1 MSGVS
6 EPPHVPDMPD
16 VPDVPVAAVGSDA
29 RPAPLLAI
37 DGLRTWIDGGDSIVR
52 AVDAVGLVLERGET
66 LALLGE
72 SGCGKSMTALSVT
85 RLLPDA
91 AEVVAGT
98 VKLDGSD
105 LLDLP
110 EKAMREVRGARIGM
124 IFQEPMLSLNPVM
137 RIGAQVE
144 EALHRH
150 RRMAA
155 GAARARALE
164 LLQAVG
170 IPDAARRLDEYPF
183 QLSGG
188 MRQRVMI
195 ALALA
200 CDPELLIGDE
210 PTTALDV
217 TIQAQVLDV
226 LRGLQR
232 SRGMAML
239 LITHDLGVVAE
250 TAQRVA
256 VMYAGEIVE
265 VARVD
270 AFLRGPAHPYSRKL
284 FDSLPERGRRDA
296 PLAVIRGSVPAL
308 DAVFTGC
315 RFADRCDHAFEPCRV
330 APPPLVRRA
339 DGWQVRCYLYGED
352 AADAAKHVVAGPA
365 PVSGGVPA
373 SEGPPS
379 EAGAERMSAPA
390 SRFASV
396 PTLLPDGPA
405 RVRVGGAAAA
415 PLLVAR
421 DLQVHFP
428 LRRGLLRRAGGAV
441 RAVDGVSLELAPGR
455 TLALVGESGC
465 GKTTV
470 GKALL
475 RLVEPTGGTLSFDG
489 QDLRGLGRARLRPL
503 RARMQIVFQ
512 DPYAS
517 LNPRIRV
524 GDALDEGM
532 RSLRPEWSAAERS
545 QRILRLLDQVGLPAG
560 ALQRFP
566 HQFSGGQRQRVAIAR
581 ALSVEPQLV
590 VCDEPTSALDVSV
603 QAQILNLLR
612 ALQQQMKLSYLF
624 ITHNLG
630 VVEVIADD
638 IAVMYLG
645 RIVERGPVQSVLAA
659 PAHPYTHA
667 LIAAVPRIDHGPR
680 RAGTTVAGD
689 PPSPVDPPAGC
700 HFRQRCPRAMPV
712 CAQRYPDPVS
722 LPGGQ
727 VVACHLHPG
736 DGPA

>member
-1 MSGVS
+1 MTDL
-6 EPPHVPDMPD
+6 P
-16 VPDVPVAAVGSDA
+16 
-29 RPAPLLAI
+29 RAPLLAI
-37 DGLRTWIDGGDSIVR
+37 DGLRTWVDGGDSVVR
-52 AVDAVGLVLERGET
+52 AVDSVGLVLERGET

-98 VKLDGSD
+98 VRLDGSD

-170 IPDAARRLDEYPF
+170 IPDAPRRMDEYPF

-200 CDPELLIGDE
+200 CDPDLLIGDE

-265 VARVD
+265 VAPVA
-270 AFLRGPAHPYSRKL
+270 AFLRGPAHPYARKL
-284 FDSLPERGRRDA
+284 FDSLPERGSRDA
-296 PLAVIRGSVPAL
+296 PLAVIPGSVPAL
-308 DAVFTGC
+308 DGGFSGC
-315 RFADRCDHAFEPCRV
+315 RFADRCDHAFEPCRSV
-330 APPPLVRRA
+330 APPMVQLDEGR
-339 DGWQVRCYLYGED
+339 QVRCHLHAPD
-352 AADAAKHVVAGPA
+352 A
-365 PVSGGVPA
+365 
-373 SEGPPS
+373 
-379 EAGAERMSAPA
+379 
-390 SRFASV
+390 
-396 PTLLPDGPA
+396 DGPA
-405 RVRVGGAAAA
+405 SPPTVPIVAPPVRVGRQAVQDMQPPRSAGP

-421 DLQVHFP
+421 DLEVHFP
-428 LRRGLLRRAGGAV
+428 LRGGLLRRARGAV

-489 QDLRGLGRARLRPL
+489 QDLRSLGRARLRPL

-517 LNPRIRV
+517 LNPRIRI

-532 RSLRPEWSAAERS
+532 RSLRPEWSAGERA
-545 QRILRLLDQVGLPAG
+545 QRILRLLDQVGLPAESRH
-560 ALQRFP
+560 RFP

-612 ALQQQMKLSYLF
+612 RLQQEMKLSYLF

-630 VVEVIADD
+630 VVEVVADD

-645 RIVERGPVQSVLAA
+645 RIVERGPVRTVIGA
-659 PAHPYTHA
+659 PAHPYTRA
-667 LIAAVPRIDHGPR
+667 LLAAVPRLDPGSRP
-680 RAGTTVAGD
+680 AGATLAGD

-700 HFRQRCPRAMPV
+700 HFRQRCPLAMPV
-712 CAQRYPDPVS
+712 CAQRYPDPVE

-727 VVACHLHPG
+727 TVACHLH
-736 DGPA
+736 DPAAAGR

>member
-1 MSGVS
+1 MSERPDGGTGGAGVRQ
-6 EPPHVPDMPD
+6 D
-16 VPDVPVAAVGSDA
+16 GT
-29 RPAPLLAI
+29 APLLEVE
-37 DGLRTWIDGGDSIVR
+37 GLRTWIHGGNSVVR
-52 AVDAVGLVLERGET
+52 AVDSVTLELVRGET

-72 SGCGKSMTALSVT
+72 SGCGKSMTALSIM

-91 AEVVAGT
+91 AEVVGGS
-98 VKLDGSD
+98 VRLDGED

-110 EKAMREVRGARIGM
+110 EHAMRAVRGARIGM

-137 RIGAQVE
+137 RVGLQVE

-150 RRMAA
+150 RRMS
-155 GAARARALE
+155 GTAARARALE

-170 IPDAARRLDEYPF
+170 IPDAVRRLDEYPF

-200 CDPELLIGDE
+200 CDPELLVGDE

-217 TIQAQVLDV
+217 TIQAQVLDL
-226 LRGLQR
+226 LRDLQR

-239 LITHDLGVVAE
+239 LITHDLGVVAR

-265 VARVD
+265 VAGVD
-270 AFLRGPAHPYSRKL
+270 TFLRGPAHPYSRKL
-284 FDSLPERGRRDA
+284 FDSLPERGSRDA

-308 DAVFTGC
+308 DGRFDGC
-315 RFADRCDHAFEPCRV
+315 RFAERCDHAFEPCRTSL
-330 APPPLVRRA
+330 PPLVDLA
-339 DGWQVRCYLYGED
+339 DGQRVRCHLH
-352 AADAAKHVVAGPA
+352 AASGRPSAAGALDPPSQAVPAAAGAASSVAPAVGPFGPA
-365 PVSGGVPA
+365 TTPA
-373 SEGPPS
+373 T
-379 EAGAERMSAPA
+379 ERTPAAP
-390 SRFASV
+390 
-396 PTLLPDGPA
+396 
-405 RVRVGGAAAA
+405 AA
-415 PLLVAR
+415 PLLVVR

-428 LRRGLLRRAGGAV
+428 LRGGLLRRPRGAV

-470 GKALL
+470 GKSLL
-475 RLVEPTGGTLSFDG
+475 RLVEPTGGCVEFEG
-489 QDLRGLGRARLRPL
+489 RDLRGLGRSLLRPL

-532 RSLRPEWSAAERS
+532 RSLRPEWNAAERRR
-545 QRILRLLDQVGLPAG
+545 RIERLLEQVGLPAEAG
-560 ALQRFP
+560 NRFP

-581 ALSVEPQLV
+581 ALSVEPRLV

-612 ALQQQMKLSYLF
+612 SLQQQMGLAYLF

-630 VVEVIADD
+630 VVDVVADE

-645 RIVERGPVQSVLAA
+645 RIVERGPVRTVLDA
-659 PAHPYTHA
+659 PAHPYTRA
-667 LIAAVPRIDHGPR
+667 LLSAVPRLDRDDALAEARI
-680 RAGTTVAGD
+680 AGD
-689 PPSPVDPPAGC
+689 PPSPIDPPAGC
-700 HFRQRCPRAMPV
+700 HFRQRCPLALSA
-712 CAQRYPDPVS
+712 CAQQYPAPVA
-722 LPGGQ
+722 LPDGR
-727 VVACHLHPG
+727 VVACHLHGPG
-736 DGPA
+736 AGTHLAAGPADRR

>member
-1 MSGVS
+1 MNDL
-6 EPPHVPDMPD
+6 PK
-16 VPDVPVAAVGSDA
+16 
-29 RPAPLLAI
+29 APLLEVE
-37 DGLRTWIDGGDSIVR
+37 GLRTWVDGGDAIVR

-91 AEVVAGT
+91 AEVVAGAVRLEGT
-98 VKLDGSD
+98 D

-150 RRMAA
+150 RRM
-155 GAARARALE
+155 GAAATRARALE

-170 IPDAARRLDEYPF
+170 IPDAARRMDEYPF

-200 CDPELLIGDE
+200 CDPDLLIGDE

-265 VARVD
+265 VAPVGT
-270 AFLRGPAHPYSRKL
+270 FLQGPAHPYSRKL

-308 DAVFTGC
+308 DAGFTGC
-315 RFADRCDHAFEPCRV
+315 RFAERCDHAFEPCR
-330 APPPLVRRA
+330 ATAPPLVQLA
-339 DGWQVRCYLYGED
+339 DGRQVRCFL
-352 AADAAKHVVAGPA
+352 H
-365 PVSGGVPA
+365 
-373 SEGPPS
+373 
-379 EAGAERMSAPA
+379 EAGRATPSAPMLRQAAVKPGSAAERPDARTDHGTAHGSGSGARLAPE
-390 SRFASV
+390 
-396 PTLLPDGPA
+396 
-405 RVRVGGAAAA
+405 GAAR

-421 DLQVHFP
+421 DLAVHFP
-428 LRRGLLRRAGGAV
+428 LRGGLLRRARGSV
-441 RAVDGVSLELAPGR
+441 RAVDGVSLELSPGR

-475 RLVEPTGGTLSFDG
+475 RLVEPTAGTLSFDG

-517 LNPRIRV
+517 LNPRIRI

-532 RSLRPEWSAAERS
+532 RSLRPEWSAADRAR
-545 QRILRLLDQVGLPAG
+545 RILQLLEQVGLPASSR
-560 ALQRFP
+560 LRFP

-612 ALQQQMKLSYLF
+612 SLQQQMQLSYLF

-645 RIVERGPVQSVLAA
+645 RIVERGPVRSVLST
-659 PAHPYTHA
+659 PAHPYTRA
-667 LIAAVPRIDHGPR
+667 LLAAVPRIDRGS
-680 RAGTTVAGD
+680 RAPGETLSGD

-700 HFRQRCPRAMPV
+700 HFRLRCPQAMAV
-712 CAQRYPDPVS
+712 CTQRYPDVVA

-727 VVACHLHPG
+727 AVACHLHSPL
-736 DGPA
+736 PENR

>member
-1 MSGVS
+1 MT
-6 EPPHVPDMPD
+6 D
-16 VPDVPVAAVGSDA
+16 AAHRDGGSA
-29 RPAPLLAI
+29 MTEPAPLLEI
-37 DGLRTWIDGGDSIVR
+37 DGLRTWIDGGTSIVR
-52 AVDAVGLVLERGET
+52 AVDSVGLVLARGET

-72 SGCGKSMTALSVT
+72 SGCGKSMTALSVM

-91 AEVVAGT
+91 AEVV
-98 VKLDGSD
+98 DGVVRLEGRD
-105 LLDLP
+105 LLGLP

-137 RIGAQVE
+137 RVGTQIE
-144 EALHRH
+144 EALYRH
-150 RRMAA
+150 RRMA
-155 GAARARALE
+155 GAAARGRALE

-170 IPDAARRLDEYPF
+170 MPEAARRLDEYPF

-217 TIQAQVLDV
+217 TIQAQVLDL
-226 LRGLQR
+226 LRELQR

-250 TAQRVA
+250 MAQQVA

-270 AFLRGPAHPYSRKL
+270 TFLRAPAHPYSRKL
-284 FDSLPERGRRDA
+284 FDSLPERGSRDV
-296 PLAVIRGSVPAL
+296 PLAVIQGSVPAL
-308 DAVFTGC
+308 DGTFTGC
-315 RFADRCDHAFEPCRV
+315 RFAERCEHAFARCRDTP
-330 APPPLVRRA
+330 APLVALA
-339 DGWQVRCYLYGED
+339 DGQRVRCHLYAGLLAPIGSIAPMASIAPGVPGVE
-352 AADAAKHVVAGPA
+352 AQPALQLRPRVPAGAGPESA
-365 PVSGGVPA
+365 RPV
-373 SEGPPS
+373 PS
-379 EAGAERMSAPA
+379 QA
-390 SRFASV
+390 V
-396 PTLLPDGPA
+396 
-405 RVRVGGAAAA
+405 AAAG

-428 LRRGLLRRAGGAV
+428 RPGGLLRGARGAV
-441 RAVDGVSLELAPGR
+441 RAVDGVSLEIAPGR

-475 RLVEPTGGTLSFDG
+475 RLVEPTAGSIVFEGR
-489 QDLRGLGRARLRPL
+489 DLRGLGRAALRPL

-517 LNPRIRV
+517 LNPRIRI

-532 RSLRPEWSAAERS
+532 RSLRPEWGAAERAR
-545 QRILRLLDQVGLPAG
+545 RILGLLDQVGLPAE
-560 ALQRFP
+560 ARNRFP
-566 HQFSGGQRQRVAIAR
+566 HQFSGGQRQRIAIAR

-612 ALQQQMKLSYLF
+612 SLQQQMGLSYLF

-630 VVEVIADD
+630 VVEVVADE

-645 RIVERGPVQSVLAA
+645 RIVERGPVRAVLDD
-659 PAHPYTHA
+659 PAHPYTRA
-667 LIAAVPRIDHGPR
+667 LLSAVPRIDRGGQPAAVR
-680 RAGTTVAGD
+680 IAGD
-689 PPSPVDPPAGC
+689 PPSPIDPPAGC
-700 HFRQRCPRAMPV
+700 HFRQRCVHAMPA
-712 CAQRYPDPVS
+712 CAQRYPSTVARPD
-722 LPGGQ
+722 GR
-727 VVACHLHPG
+727 VVACHLHAPEG
-736 DGPA
+736 ATG

>member
-1 MSGVS
+1 MSERPDGGAGSGGVR
-6 EPPHVPDMPD
+6 HHG
-16 VPDVPVAAVGSDA
+16 A
-29 RPAPLLAI
+29 APLLEVE
-37 DGLRTWIDGGDSIVR
+37 GLRTWIDGGTSVVR
-52 AVDAVGLVLERGET
+52 AVDAVGLDLVRGET

-72 SGCGKSMTALSVT
+72 SGCGKSMTALSVM

-91 AEVVAGT
+91 AEVVGGS
-98 VKLDGSD
+98 VRLDGED

-110 EKAMREVRGARIGM
+110 EHAMRAVRGARIGM

-137 RIGAQVE
+137 RVGAQVE

-150 RRMAA
+150 RRMAGA
-155 GAARARALE
+155 AARARALE

-170 IPDAARRLDEYPF
+170 IPDAVRRLDEYPF

-200 CDPELLIGDE
+200 CDPELLVGDE

-217 TIQAQVLDV
+217 TIQAQVLD
-226 LRGLQR
+226 LLGDLQR

-239 LITHDLGVVAE
+239 LITHDLGVVAR

-270 AFLRGPAHPYSRKL
+270 TFLRGPSHPYSRKL
-284 FDSLPERGRRDA
+284 FDSMPERGSRDA

-308 DAVFTGC
+308 DVAFAGC
-315 RFADRCDHAFEPCRV
+315 RFAERCDHAFEPCRTSL
-330 APPPLVRRA
+330 PPLVDLA
-339 DGWQVRCYLYGED
+339 DGQRVRCHLH
-352 AADAAKHVVAGPA
+352 AAPGGIPAVGMPAAP
-365 PVSGGVPA
+365 
-373 SEGPPS
+373 EPPL
-379 EAGAERMSAPA
+379 AGATATTQAIAPA
-390 SRFASV
+390 AGCV
-396 PTLLPDGPA
+396 DPA
-405 RVRVGGAAAA
+405 AGRPPVA
-415 PLLVAR
+415 PLLIVR

-428 LRRGLLRRAGGAV
+428 LRGGPLRRPRGAV
-441 RAVDGVSLELAPGR
+441 RAVDGVSLELTPGR

-470 GKALL
+470 GKSLL
-475 RLVEPTGGTLSFDG
+475 RLVEPTGGSVEFEG
-489 QDLRGLGRARLRPL
+489 RDLRGLGRSLLRPL

-524 GDALDEGM
+524 GEALDEGM
-532 RSLRPEWSAAERS
+532 RSLRPEWGAAERG
-545 QRILRLLDQVGLPAG
+545 QRIQHLLEQVGLPAE
-560 ALQRFP
+560 ARNRFP

-581 ALSVEPQLV
+581 ALSVEPRLV

-612 ALQQQMKLSYLF
+612 SLQQRMGLAYLF

-630 VVEVIADD
+630 VVDVVADE

-645 RIVERGPVQSVLAA
+645 RIVERGPVRTVLDA
-659 PAHPYTHA
+659 PAHPYTRA
-667 LIAAVPRIDHGPR
+667 LLSAVPRLDRVDAPAEARI
-680 RAGTTVAGD
+680 AGD
-689 PPSPVDPPAGC
+689 PPSPIDPPAGC
-700 HFRQRCPRAMPV
+700 HFRQRCPLALPA
-712 CAQRYPDPVS
+712 CAQRYPEPVA
-722 LPGGQ
+722 LPDGR
-727 VVACHLHPG
+727 VVACHLHGPG
-736 DGPA
+736 SGTHRAAGPADRR

>member
-1 MSGVS
+1 MNGSSPPAAHGRHDESGTGQV
-6 EPPHVPDMPD
+6 
-16 VPDVPVAAVGSDA
+16 
-29 RPAPLLAI
+29 PLLAI

-52 AVDAVGLVLERGET
+52 AVDAIDLELGRGET

-98 VKLDGSD
+98 VKLDGCD
-105 LLDLP
+105 LLELP
-110 EKAMREVRGARIGM
+110 EKAMRAVRGARIGM

-144 EALHRH
+144 EALYRH

-155 GAARARALE
+155 GAGRARALE
-164 LLQAVG
+164 LLQSVG
-170 IPDAARRLDEYPF
+170 IPDAVRRLDAYPF

-188 MRQRVMI
+188 MRQRAMI

-200 CDPELLIGDE
+200 CDPELLIADE

-217 TIQAQVLDV
+217 TLQAQVLDL

-232 SRGMAML
+232 ERGMAML

-265 VARVD
+265 VAPVE

-284 FDSLPERGRRDA
+284 FDSLPDRGRRDA
-296 PLAVIRGSVPAL
+296 PLAVIQGAVPVL
-308 DAVFTGC
+308 DAIFTGC
-315 RFADRCDHAFEPCRV
+315 RFADRCEHASEPCRI
-330 APPPLVRRA
+330 APPPRVRQAR
-339 DGWQVRCYLYGED
+339 GHEVRCFLYGAG
-352 AADAAKHVVAGPA
+352 AAGGWHADDPQDFRGPKRAVSAPLPAIRVVTPAPTPDPA
-365 PVSGGVPA
+365 PVLALSALPVA
-373 SEGPPS
+373 ADTPPDQLAQS
-379 EAGAERMSAPA
+379 
-390 SRFASV
+390 
-396 PTLLPDGPA
+396 
-405 RVRVGGAAAA
+405 

-421 DLQVHFP
+421 DLRVHFP
-428 LRRGLLRRAGGAV
+428 LRTGLLRRTGAVV
-441 RAVDGVSLELAPGR
+441 RAVDGVSLELTPGR

-475 RLVEPTGGTLSFDG
+475 RLVEPTAGVLTFDG
-489 QDLRGLGRARLRPL
+489 QSLIGLGRARLRPL

-517 LNPRIRV
+517 LNPRIRI

-532 RSLRPEWSAAERS
+532 RSLRPEWDAAGRAR
-545 QRILRLLDQVGLPAG
+545 RILRLLDQVGLPAE
-560 ALQRFP
+560 ARHRFP

-612 ALQQQMKLSYLF
+612 ALQLQMKLSYLF

-630 VVEVIADD
+630 VVRVIADD

-645 RIVERGPVQSVLAA
+645 RIVERGPVNVVLAR
-659 PAHPYTHA
+659 PAHPYTRA
-667 LIAAVPRIDHGPR
+667 LIAAVPSIDRGARP
-680 RAGTTVAGD
+680 AGTTVAGD
-689 PPSPVDPPAGC
+689 PPSPVDPPVGC
-700 HFRQRCPRAMPV
+700 HFRQRCPQAMTL
-712 CAQRYPDPVS
+712 CAQRYPDPVA
-722 LPGGQ
+722 LPDGQ
-727 VVACHLHPG
+727 VVACHLHP
-736 DGPA
+736 AIASV

>member
-1 MSGVS
+1 MNGGQSTIEGTT
-6 EPPHVPDMPD
+6 
-16 VPDVPVAAVGSDA
+16 AAQDSRV
-29 RPAPLLAI
+29 PLLQI
-37 DGLRTWIDGGDSIVR
+37 DGLRTWIDGGEAVVR

-98 VKLDGSD
+98 VRLEGSD

-150 RRMAA
+150 RRTAA
-155 GAARARALE
+155 GATRARALE
-164 LLQAVG
+164 LLQVVG
-170 IPDAARRLDEYPF
+170 IPDAARRMDEYPF

-200 CDPELLIGDE
+200 CDPDLLIGDE

-265 VARVD
+265 VAPVD
-270 AFLRGPAHPYSRKL
+270 VFLAGPAHPYSRKL
-284 FDSLPERGRRDA
+284 FDSLPERGSRDA
-296 PLAVIRGSVPAL
+296 PLAVIHGSVPAL
-308 DAVFTGC
+308 DGGFAGC
-315 RFADRCDHAFEPCRV
+315 RFAERCDDAFERCRV
-330 APPPLVRRA
+330 APPPLVQLP
-339 DGWQVRCYLYGED
+339 DGRQVRCHLYPSG
-352 AADAAKHVVAGPA
+352 VAPGA
-365 PVSGGVPA
+365 SPVATAVDRHALPRVTPSDLPPPA
-373 SEGPPS
+373 SLARPVALADDPQVHGT
-379 EAGAERMSAPA
+379 SAP
-390 SRFASV
+390 
-396 PTLLPDGPA
+396 
-405 RVRVGGAAAA
+405 

-428 LRRGLLRRAGGAV
+428 LRGGLLRSARGAV
-441 RAVDGVSLELAPGR
+441 RAVDGISLDLVPGR

-475 RLVEPTGGTLSFDG
+475 RLVEPTGGTLCFDG
-489 QDLRGLGRARLRPL
+489 QDLRALGRGRLRPL

-517 LNPRIRV
+517 LNPRIRI

-532 RSLRPEWSAAERS
+532 RSLRPEWSATERT
-545 QRILRLLDQVGLPAG
+545 QRILRLLDQVGLPAE
-560 ALQRFP
+560 ARSRFP

-612 ALQQQMKLSYLF
+612 TLQQQMQLSYLF

-630 VVEVIADD
+630 VVEVVADD

-645 RIVERGPVQSVLAA
+645 RIVERGPVRAVLGA
-659 PAHPYTHA
+659 PAHPYTQA
-667 LIAAVPRIDHGPR
+667 LLAAVPRLDRGQRP
-680 RAGTTVAGD
+680 AGSPVAGD

-700 HFRQRCPRAMPV
+700 HFRQRCPQAMPV
-712 CAQRYPDPVS
+712 CAQRYPEPVA
-722 LPGGQ
+722 LAGGQ
-727 VVACHLHPG
+727 SVACHLHA
-736 DGPA
+736 PAEAGR